1 MNFVR
6 HIVELCIGP
15 DSCYLNCVTMLR
27 QDRQSDAFSVTM
39 SVISWHPPP
48 LETAEIARG
57 GGELPPLDINFH
69 AQHVLNSPPTQLPLQ
84 DETI

>member
-39 SVISWHPPP
+39 SVISWPPP
-48 LETAEIARG
+48 LETAEVARG
-57 GGELPPLDINFH
+57 GVNFPPLTLTFMHNMF
-69 AQHVLNSPPTQLPLQ
+69 
-84 DETI
+84 